1 MQNPAITDT
10 PVHDIIAQRWSPRAY
25 DASKPVTQAQI
36 FSLLEAARWAPS
48 CFGDQPWRFVVCDK
62 TSNPQAWQAAFDAL
76 VPANQ
81 TWAVNAPV
89 LMLICADSLFS
100 HNQKANRWGG
110 YDTGAATENLCL
122 QATALGL
129 DTHQMGGFDGAKARA
144 TLGVP
149 EQYEMMAMLS
159 VGYQASAEILPDD
172 LKERELAPR
181 KRKALGE
188 LFFNGVWDKPIL

>member
-1 MQNPAITDT
+1 MT
-10 PVHDIIAQRWSPRAY
+10 PG
-25 DASKPVTQAQI
+25 KPVTQAQI
-36 FSLLEAARWAPS
+36 YSLLEAARWAPS

-62 TSNPQAWQAAFDAL
+62 TINPQAWQAAFDAL

-89 LMLICADSLFS
+89 LMLICADTLFS
-100 HNQKANRWGG
+100 HNQKANRWGA

-129 DTHQMGGFDGAKARA
+129 VTHQMGGFDGVKARA
-144 TLGVP
+144 ALGVP

-188 LFFNGVWDKPIL
+188 LFFNGLWDKPIL

>member
-1 MQNPAITDT
+1 MQKPAITDT
-10 PVHDIIAQRWSPRAY
+10 PVHDLIAQRWSPRAY

-36 FSLLEAARWAPS
+36 YSLLEAARWAPS

-62 TSNPQAWQAAFDAL
+62 ASNPQAWQAAFDAL

-89 LMLICADSLFS
+89 LMLICADTLFS
-100 HNQKANRWGG
+100 HNQKANRWGA

-129 DTHQMGGFDGAKARA
+129 VTHQMGGFDGVKARA
-144 TLGVP
+144 ALGVP